1 MDTEAFVHFLGG
13 ALGGTAGTAI
23 TCPLEVVKT
32 RLQSTEYAYRTLS
45 HSHSEKTSK
54 FPMRLFY
61 PHILLCHSRMRTSP
75 NAFSKLRLCNVPS
88 TCAVQ
93 RNLQLFAKPSL
104 SIQQSR
110 SLYTFFKQIVVNEG
124 FSALFKGIGP
134 NLIGVAPSKAVYFCT
149 YSSCKRLLN
158 SLDIFV
164 SNSAMIHMSSAATSG
179 FVAATVI
186 NPVWLVKTRL
196 QLHKGPLSVTECIK
210 RVWRTDGFKGF
221 YRGVTASYV
230 GISETVIQFV
240 LYEEMRALLLKWK
253 SSSREANI
261 NGFKDL
267 ANSETNNKKW
277 DEKYCMKEDDRQL
290 STIKISLT
298 ENDDREMI
306 DFLHFM
312 LAGGTA
318 KFFACSL
325 AYPHEVV
332 RTRMRE
338 ENAAT
343 RGFLP
348 TLKFVLR
355 GEGFWALY
363 RGLTVQLLR
372 TVPNTAIT
380 MGTYELTVH
389 ILHGLLR

>member
-1 MDTEAFVHFLGG
+1 MDKEAFIHFLGG
-13 ALGGTAGTAI
+13 ALGGTVGTAI

-32 RLQSTEYAYRTLS
+32 RLQSTEYAYSTLS
-45 HSHSEKTSK
+45 HSHSEGTSK
-54 FPMRLFY
+54 ARIRMPL
-61 PHILLCHSRMRTSP
+61 PHILLSHSRMRTSANVP
-75 NAFSKLRLCNVPS
+75 QKLRLCYIPP

-93 RNLQLFAKPSL
+93 RNVQLFAKPGL
-104 SIQQSR
+104 SMQQSR

-253 SSSREANI
+253 SSREENI
-261 NGFKDL
+261 DGYL
-267 ANSETNNKKW
+267 ADPEINIKVW
-277 DEKYCMKEDDRQL
+277 DEKSRLKQDENQL
-290 STIKISLT
+290 SAVQVSST
-298 ENDDREMI
+298 ENDNREMI
-306 DFLHFM
+306 DFFHFM

-338 ENAAT
+338 ENAVT
-343 RGFLP
+343 KGFLS

-355 GEGFWALY
+355 REGFWAFY

-389 ILHGLLR
+389 MLHG

>member
-1 MDTEAFVHFLGG
+1 MDKEAFVHFLGG

-32 RLQSTEYAYRTLS
+32 RLQSAEYACTALS
-45 HSHSEKTSK
+45 HSHSEGASK
-54 FPMRLFY
+54 ARIQLSH
-61 PHILLCHSRMRTSP
+61 PHILLSHSGIRTSVNSP
-75 NAFSKLRLCNVPS
+75 QKLQLCYVPP

-93 RNLQLFAKPSL
+93 RNVQLFAKPGL
-104 SIQQSR
+104 SVQQSR
-110 SLYTFFKQIVVNEG
+110 SIYTFFKQIVVNEG

-196 QLHKGPLSVTECIK
+196 QLHKGPLSVTECIR
-210 RVWRTDGFKGF
+210 RVWKADGFRGF

-253 SSSREANI
+253 SSSRELDIDNS
-261 NGFKDL
+261 KSL
-267 ANSETNNKKW
+267 ANPKTSIDKW
-277 DEKYCMKEDDRQL
+277 VEKSHLEQDEKQL
-290 STIKISLT
+290 SVQMTLI
-298 ENDDREMI
+298 ENDNREMI

-338 ENAAT
+338 ENAVIK
-343 RGFLP
+343 GFLP
-348 TLKFVLR
+348 TLKFVWR
-355 GEGFWALY
+355 REGFWALY
-363 RGLTVQLLR
+363 RGLAVQLLR

-389 ILHGLLR
+389 VLHGFMR

>member
-1 MDTEAFVHFLGG
+1 MDREAVVHFLGG

-32 RLQSTEYAYRTLS
+32 RLQSTEYAHATGSYQHLEGISRARNI
-45 HSHSEKTSK
+45 
-54 FPMRLFY
+54 RL
-61 PHILLCHSRMRTSP
+61 PRSHILLCQSRLRTSVNITP
-75 NAFSKLRLCNVPS
+75 KLRLCYVPP

-93 RNLQLFAKPSL
+93 RNVQLFAKPGL
-104 SIQQSR
+104 AVQQSR
-110 SLYTFFKQIVVNEG
+110 SIYTFLKQIVVNEG

-196 QLHKGPLSVTECIK
+196 QLHKGPLSVTECIR

-253 SSSREANI
+253 STSRKGDV
-261 NGFKDL
+261 NGL
-267 ANSETNNKKW
+267 TNLTSSETNIKKW
-277 DEKYCMKEDDRQL
+277 AENSDSKQEVKES
-290 STIKISLT
+290 STVQMSLV
-298 ENDDREMI
+298 ENDNREMI

-343 RGFLP
+343 KGFLT
-348 TLKFVLR
+348 TLKFVWR
-355 GEGFWALY
+355 EEGFWALY

-389 ILHGLLR
+389 FLHG

>member
-1 MDTEAFVHFLGG
+1 MDKEAFIHFLGG

-32 RLQSTEYAYRTLS
+32 RLQSTEYACTLS
-45 HSHSEKTSK
+45 HSHSEGSSKNPIRLPHPHNRMVTSVN
-54 FPMRLFY
+54 
-61 PHILLCHSRMRTSP
+61 ISQ
-75 NAFSKLRLCNVPS
+75 KLRLCYMPP

-93 RNLQLFAKPSL
+93 QNVQLFAKPSL
-104 SIQQSR
+104 SVQQSR
-110 SLYTFFKQIVVNEG
+110 SLYIFFKQIVANEG
-124 FSALFKGIGP
+124 FAALFKGIGP

-196 QLHKGPLSVTECIK
+196 QLHKGPLSVTECIR

-253 SSSREANI
+253 SSSREENVANPETH
-261 NGFKDL
+261 L
-267 ANSETNNKKW
+267 ASPETNTTKW
-277 DEKYCMKEDDRQL
+277 DEKPRSKQDEERL
-290 STIKISLT
+290 SAVEMFLT
-298 ENDDREMI
+298 ENDDRDMI
-306 DFLHFM
+306 DFFHFM

-338 ENAAT
+338 ESAVIK
-343 RGFLP
+343 GFLP
-348 TLKFVLR
+348 TLKFILR

-363 RGLTVQLLR
+363 RGLAVQLLR

-389 ILHGLLR
+389 LLHG

>member
-1 MDTEAFVHFLGG
+1 MDKEAFVHFLGG

-32 RLQSTEYAYRTLS
+32 RLQSTEYAYTTLS
-45 HSHSEKTSK
+45 HSHSEGTSK
-54 FPMRLFY
+54 ARIRFPH
-61 PHILLCHSRMRTSP
+61 PHILLCHSRMRTSANIP
-75 NAFSKLRLCNVPS
+75 QKLRLCYVPP

-93 RNLQLFAKPSL
+93 QNVQLFAKSGL
-104 SIQQSR
+104 SVQQSR
-110 SLYTFFKQIVVNEG
+110 SLYTMFKQIVVNEG

-196 QLHKGPLSVTECIK
+196 QLHKGPLSVTECIR

-253 SSSREANI
+253 SSSRERNMD
-261 NGFKDL
+261 GFKCLTD
-267 ANSETNNKKW
+267 SETNTKNL
-277 DEKYCMKEDDRQL
+277 DEKLRLKQDEKQL
-290 STIKISLT
+290 SAVKKMSLT
-298 ENDDREMI
+298 ENDNREMI
-306 DFLHFM
+306 DFFHFM

-338 ENAAT
+338 ENAIT
-343 RGFLP
+343 KGFLS
-348 TLKFVLR
+348 TLKFILR

-389 ILHGLLR
+389 VLHG

>member
-1 MDTEAFVHFLGG
+1 MDKEAFVHFLGG

-32 RLQSTEYAYRTLS
+32 RLQSTEYAYTTLS
-45 HSHSEKTSK
+45 HPYSEETSK
-54 FPMRLFY
+54 VRIRLPH
-61 PHILLCHSRMRTSP
+61 PHILLSHSRMRTSFNIP
-75 NAFSKLRLCNVPS
+75 QKLRLCYVPP

-93 RNLQLFAKPSL
+93 RNVQLFAKPGFV
-104 SIQQSR
+104 QQSR
-110 SLYTFFKQIVVNEG
+110 SIYTFFKQIVVNEG

-164 SNSAMIHMSSAATSG
+164 SNSAMIHMSSAAASG

-196 QLHKGPLSVTECIK
+196 QLHKGPLSVTECIR

-253 SSSREANI
+253 SSRNAHVD
-261 NGFKDL
+261 GCKDL
-267 ANSETNNKKW
+267 TNPDTDIEKW
-277 DEKYCMKEDDRQL
+277 NEKSRLKQDEKQL
-290 STIKISLT
+290 STVQMSLT
-298 ENDDREMI
+298 ENDNREMI

-338 ENAAT
+338 ENAVT
-343 RGFLP
+343 KGFLP

-363 RGLTVQLLR
+363 RGLAVQLLR

-389 ILHGLLR
+389 VLHGVLR

>member
-32 RLQSTEYAYRTLS
+32 RLQSTEYAYALS
-45 HSHSEKTSK
+45 HSHSEGTSK
-54 FPMRLFY
+54 SRKRL
-61 PHILLCHSRMRTSP
+61 PHSHSLLCRSRTRTCKAVNIFP
-75 NAFSKLRLCNVPS
+75 KLRLYYVPP

-93 RNLQLFAKPSL
+93 RNVQLFAKPGL
-104 SIQQSR
+104 SVQQSR
-110 SLYTFFKQIVVNEG
+110 SLYTLFKQIVVNEG

-158 SLDIFV
+158 SLDLFV
-164 SNSAMIHMSSAATSG
+164 SDSAIIHMSSAATSG

-196 QLHKGPLSVTECIK
+196 QLHKGPLSVTECIR

-253 SSSREANI
+253 SSSREANMDE
-261 NGFKDL
+261 FKDL
-267 ANSETNNKKW
+267 ADLETNDKNWDKKSFLKE
-277 DEKYCMKEDDRQL
+277 DEKQL
-290 STIKISLT
+290 STVQISLT
-298 ENDDREMI
+298 ENENREMI

-343 RGFLP
+343 KGFLA

-372 TVPNTAIT
+372 TVPNTAVT

-389 ILHGLLR
+389 MLHG

>member
-1 MDTEAFVHFLGG
+1 MDKEAFVHFLGG

-32 RLQSTEYAYRTLS
+32 RLQSAEYACTALS
-45 HSHSEKTSK
+45 HSHSEGASKTRI
-54 FPMRLFY
+54 RLSH
-61 PHILLCHSRMRTSP
+61 PHILLSHSGIRAAVNSP
-75 NAFSKLRLCNVPS
+75 QKLQLCYVPP

-93 RNLQLFAKPSL
+93 RNVQLFAKPGL
-104 SIQQSR
+104 SVQQSR
-110 SLYTFFKQIVVNEG
+110 SIYTFFKQIVVNEG

-210 RVWRTDGFKGF
+210 RVWKADGFRGF

-253 SSSREANI
+253 SSSRELNVDDSKSLANPRTNI
-261 NGFKDL
+261 N
-267 ANSETNNKKW
+267 KW
-277 DEKYCMKEDDRQL
+277 DEKAHLEQDEREL
-290 STIKISLT
+290 SVVPLT
-298 ENDDREMI
+298 ENDNREMI

-338 ENAAT
+338 ENAVIK
-343 RGFLP
+343 GFLP
-348 TLKFVLR
+348 TLKFVWR

-363 RGLTVQLLR
+363 RGLAVQLLR

-389 ILHGLLR
+389 VLHG

>member
-1 MDTEAFVHFLGG
+1 MDTEAVIHFFGG

-32 RLQSTEYAYRTLS
+32 RLQSAEYAQTGVSFAQCEGPSKARIRLPYS
-45 HSHSEKTSK
+45 HA
-54 FPMRLFY
+54 
-61 PHILLCHSRMRTSP
+61 LLCQSRLKAYAGITP
-75 NAFSKLRLCNVPS
+75 KLRISNVPV
-88 TCAVQ
+88 TCSVQ
-93 RNLQLFAKPSL
+93 RNVQLFAKPQL
-104 SIQQSR
+104 AMHQNR
-110 SLYTFFKQIVVNEG
+110 NLYTFFRQIVVNEG

-164 SNSAMIHMSSAATSG
+164 SNSAMVHMSSAATGG

-196 QLHKGPLSVTECIK
+196 QLHKGPLSAKECI
-210 RVWRTDGFKGF
+210 RHVWRTDGFKGF

-240 LYEEMRALLLKWK
+240 LYEELRMLLLKWK
-253 SSSREANI
+253 STSRNNNANLATDSSDPATSEPE
-261 NGFKDL
+261 FKDF
-267 ANSETNNKKW
+267 SRIKKEIKHQSAVRKSSTEI
-277 DEKYCMKEDDRQL
+277 EK
-290 STIKISLT
+290 
-298 ENDDREMI
+298 REMI
-306 DFLHFM
+306 DFFHFM

-338 ENAAT
+338 ENSMI

-348 TLKFVLR
+348 TLKFILR

-363 RGLTVQLLR
+363 RGLSVQLLR

-389 ILHGLLR
+389 ILHG

>member
-1 MDTEAFVHFLGG
+1 F
-13 ALGGTAGTAI
+13 
-23 TCPLEVVKT
+23 C
-32 RLQSTEYAYRTLS
+32 
-45 HSHSEKTSK
+45 
-54 FPMRLFY
+54 
-61 PHILLCHSRMRTSP
+61 SR
-75 NAFSKLRLCNVPS
+75 
-88 TCAVQ
+88 
-93 RNLQLFAKPSL
+93 
-104 SIQQSR
+104 
-110 SLYTFFKQIVVNEG
+110 QIVVNEG

-210 RVWRTDGFKGF
+210 RVWKADGFRGF

-240 LYEEMRALLLKWK
+240 LYEEMR
-253 SSSREANI
+253 
-261 NGFKDL
+261 
-267 ANSETNNKKW
+267 
-277 DEKYCMKEDDRQL
+277 L
-290 STIKISLT
+290 SVVPLT
-298 ENDDREMI
+298 ENDNREMI

-338 ENAAT
+338 ENAVIK
-343 RGFLP
+343 GFLP
-348 TLKFVLR
+348 TLKFVWR

-363 RGLTVQLLR
+363 RGLAVQLLR

-389 ILHGLLR
+389 VLHG

>member
-1 MDTEAFVHFLGG
+1 
-13 ALGGTAGTAI
+13 
-23 TCPLEVVKT
+23 
-32 RLQSTEYAYRTLS
+32 
-45 HSHSEKTSK
+45 
-54 FPMRLFY
+54 
-61 PHILLCHSRMRTSP
+61 
-75 NAFSKLRLCNVPS
+75 
-88 TCAVQ
+88 
-93 RNLQLFAKPSL
+93 
-104 SIQQSR
+104 
-110 SLYTFFKQIVVNEG
+110 
-124 FSALFKGIGP
+124 
-134 NLIGVAPSKAVYFCT
+134 
-149 YSSCKRLLN
+149 
-158 SLDIFV
+158 
-164 SNSAMIHMSSAATSG
+164 MIHMSSAATSG

-210 RVWRTDGFKGF
+210 RVWRADGFKGF

-253 SSSREANI
+253 SSSREGNVD
-261 NGFKDL
+261 GFKVL
-267 ANSETNNKKW
+267 ANPETNSKKW
-277 DEKYCMKEDDRQL
+277 DEKTDLKQNEKHVAAVQM
-290 STIKISLT
+290 SLT
-298 ENDDREMI
+298 ENDDRDMI
-306 DFLHFM
+306 DFVHFM

-338 ENAAT
+338 ENAVT
-343 RGFLP
+343 KGFLP

-389 ILHGLLR
+389 VLHGFMR